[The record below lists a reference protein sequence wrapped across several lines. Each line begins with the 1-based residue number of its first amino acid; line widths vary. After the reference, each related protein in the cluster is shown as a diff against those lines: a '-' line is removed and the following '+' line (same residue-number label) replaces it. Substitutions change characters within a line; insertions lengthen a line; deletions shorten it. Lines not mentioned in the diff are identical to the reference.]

1 MNNGNM
7 EDVDIDSDESVD
19 AEEDDDLEN
28 ELLLFNED

>member
-7 EDVDIDSDESVD
+7 EDVDIDSDESLD

-28 ELLLFNED
+28 ELLLFNEN

>member
-1 MNNGNM
+1 M
-7 EDVDIDSDESVD
+7 EDVDIDSDESLD